1 MNGHEVKHRDCYE
14 SLAAMRDAGG
24 VDLILTSPPYPDAR
38 KVEAYGAEF
47 DTSMTGYQKL
57 GDAVFE
63 ALKPGGVC
71 ALNIDGPIR
80 IWRPELG
87 ESERSLIA
95 FKVAIDWAERVGF
108 RYVEHCAYARLSVPI
123 SGSTANPRWRSGFEP
138 LHIMARP
145 GGLPHFDRRGATRR
159 SKNAGRTTT
168 VGRSRSKGVNLG
180 RSHRA
185 TVSDF
190 RCLTTC
196 EHHDNTNGVDHEHV
210 APFASTLADDY
221 VLCYSPPGG
230 LVGDPFVGSGTV
242 AFACHRHGR
251 RFIGGDLG
259 TRERDGRRWADI
271 VTDGLR
277 QTTLFGGLDE

>member
-1 MNGHEVKHRDCYE
+1 MNGHDVKHRDCYE
-14 SLAAMRDAGG
+14 SLAAMKDAGG
-24 VDLILTSPPYPDAR
+24 MDLILTSPPYPDAR

-47 DTSMTGYQKL
+47 DTSMAGYQKL

-71 ALNIDGPIR
+71 ALNIDGPVR

-108 RYVEHCAYARLSVPI
+108 RYVEHCAYVREGIP
-123 SGSTANPRWRSGFEP
+123 GSHGPRWRAGWEP
-138 LHIMARP
+138 VHLFARP
-145 GGLPHFDRRGATRR
+145 GSSVWFDAAACTLPAANAGKHKSHNGARTAKGFQPTNGFTVPDRR
-159 SKNAGRTTT
+159 KLRTAE
-168 VGRSRSKGVNLG
+168 RWP
-180 RSHRA
+180 
-185 TVSDF
+185 VSPAVID
-190 RCLTTC
+190 T
-196 EHHDNTNGVDHEHV
+196 EHP
-210 APFASTLADDY
+210 APFSRRLADSY
-221 VLCYSPPGG
+221 VLCYSPPDG
-230 LVGDPFVGSGTV
+230 LVGDPFAGSGTV

-259 TRERDGRRWADI
+259 TRERDGRKWADI

>member
-24 VDLILTSPPYPDAR
+24 MDLILTSPPYPDAR

-47 DTSMTGYQKL
+47 DTSMAGYQKL

-71 ALNIDGPIR
+71 ALNIDGPVR
-80 IWRPELG
+80 VWRPELG

-108 RYVEHCAYARLSVPI
+108 RYVEHCAYVRDGVP
-123 SGSTANPRWRSGFEP
+123 GLFGPRWRSGWEP
-138 LHIMARP
+138 IHVLARP
-145 GGLPHFDRRGATRR
+145 GEAAHFDHEGVTLPAIQSGKRQTRGTNR
-159 SKNAGRTTT
+159 SKAGRVQNAKNITKD
-168 VGRSRSKGVNLG
+168 RKQ
-180 RSHRA
+180 
-185 TVSDF
+185 
-190 RCLTTC
+190 LTTAFRQ
-196 EHHDNTNGVDHEHV
+196 EFTGAKAFDTDHE
-210 APFASTLADDY
+210 APFSRQLADVY
-221 VLCYSPPGG
+221 TLCYAPKGG

>member
-1 MNGHEVKHRDCYE
+1 VMNGHDVKHRDCYE

-47 DTSMTGYQKL
+47 DTSMAGYQKL

-71 ALNIDGPIR
+71 ALNIDGPVR
-80 IWRPELG
+80 VWRPELG

-108 RYVEHCAYARLSVPI
+108 RYVEHCAYVRDGAPGLA
-123 SGSTANPRWRSGFEP
+123 GPRWRSGWEP
-138 LHIMARP
+138 VHVFCRPGVGPYFDPSGYTVPSKCGSVDRSKHRTRSGGRVRGGTRAKIDRRHIMSAWRF
-145 GGLPHFDRRGATRR
+145 L
-159 SKNAGRTTT
+159 AGNQTD
-168 VGRSRSKGVNLG
+168 K
-180 RSHRA
+180 
-185 TVSDF
+185 D
-190 RCLTTC
+190 
-196 EHHDNTNGVDHEHV
+196 HV
-210 APFASTLADDY
+210 AAFASSFADAY

-259 TRERDGRRWADI
+259 TRERDGRKWADI

>member
-1 MNGHEVKHRDCYE
+1 MNGHEVEHRDCYE

-47 DTSMTGYQKL
+47 DTSMAGYQKL

-71 ALNIDGPIR
+71 ALNIDGPVR

-87 ESERSLIA
+87 ESERSLVA

-108 RYVEHCAYARLSVPI
+108 RYVEHCAYVRDGVP
-123 SGSTANPRWRSGFEP
+123 GLAGPRWRSGWEP
-138 LHIMARP
+138 MHILSRP
-145 GGLPHFDRRGATRR
+145 GSSPFFDPYAYTVKSVVGKVSVKTHR
-159 SKNAGRTTT
+159 SKAGAA
-168 VGRSRSKGVNLG
+168 SKSKGAKTLDV
-180 RSHRA
+180 RH
-185 TVSDF
+185 
-190 RCLTTC
+190 LTTAWKWLAG
-196 EHHDNTNGVDHEHV
+196 NTIDSDH
-210 APFASTLADDY
+210 AAAFSSSMADAY
-221 VLCYSPPGG
+221 TLCYSPKGG

>member
-1 MNGHEVKHRDCYE
+1 MMNGHDVKHRDCYE

-24 VDLILTSPPYPDAR
+24 MDLILTSPPYPDAR

-47 DTSMTGYQKL
+47 DTSMAGYQKL

-63 ALKPGGVC
+63 VLKPGGVC
-71 ALNIDGPIR
+71 ALNIDGPVR
-80 IWRPELG
+80 VWRPELG

-108 RYVEHCAYARLSVPI
+108 RYVEHCAYVRDGGP
-123 SGSTANPRWRSGFEP
+123 GKFDPRWRSGWEP
-138 LHIMARP
+138 VHLFSKPGARP
-145 GGLPHFDRRGATRR
+145 FFDRNGKTLKASGAGAKKRPSVR
-159 SKNAGRTTT
+159 SKDGLSSGRFTQ
-168 VGRSRSKGVNLG
+168 
-180 RSHRA
+180 
-185 TVSDF
+185 SDR
-190 RCLTTC
+190 RCLTTALAC
-196 EHHDNTNGVDHEHV
+196 SCNPATIDTDHA
-210 APFASTLADDY
+210 APFSSDMADAY
-221 VLCYSPPGG
+221 TLCYSPKGG

-259 TRERDGRRWADI
+259 TRERDGRKWADI